1 MKTHRL
7 LQSFI
12 ILGILSLFFSSCTS
26 KHATVVPKSKLI
38 HKVSKEGIFSL
49 KQGKNLTLSQL
60 VKESEKYPVIFV
72 GDHHNEEKTHQFFNE
87 YLQGL
92 VKKGYKIHLANEWFS
107 PEHNALLKRYSDGKI
122 NAEGLKR
129 GRGWDKFTSLRWD
142 LVEKLYETVKKSGGK
157 LYGVNLSKKDRKKI
171 SKRLFEQM
179 SKEEKRFYDSL
190 DLNVKAHR
198 ALVMPFFSHC
208 KQRAKKGNGQG
219 NGQKNEPCD
228 ERMYRVQVAW
238 DTYMGEESAKIAKK
252 VIKTKKDKLIVFAGA
267 MHVAYGLGIPLRFAR
282 KSNLPSYII
291 SNHKKE
297 SETLDANIAD
307 AVFIY
312 GKETK

>member
-1 MKTHRL
+1 MKTNKL

-12 ILGILSLFFSSCTS
+12 ILGTLSLFFPSCTN
-26 KHATVVPKSKLI
+26 KHAIVDSKPKLVYKVDKTSK
-38 HKVSKEGIFSL
+38 KGIFSL
-49 KQGKNLTLSQL
+49 KQGKNIAISQL
-60 VKESEKYPVIFV
+60 VHESEKYPVIFV
-72 GDHHNEEKTHQFFNE
+72 GDHHNEEKTHQFFNQ

-92 VKKGYKIHLANEWFS
+92 AKKGYKIHLANEWFS
-107 PEHNALLKRYSDGKI
+107 PEHNALLKRYTDGKI
-122 NAEGLKR
+122 NAEGLKK

-142 LVEKLYETVKKSGGK
+142 LVGNLYETVKKSGGK
-157 LYGVNLSKKDRKKI
+157 LYGINLSKKDRKKI

-208 KQRAKKGNGQG
+208 KQRPQKG
-219 NGQKNEPCD
+219 NEPCN
-228 ERMYRVQVAW
+228 ERMYKVQVAW
-238 DTYMGEESAKIAKK
+238 DTYMGEESAKIAKNI
-252 VIKTKKDKLIVFAGA
+252 IKTKKDKLIVFAGA

-291 SNHKKE
+291 SNHKNG

-312 GKETK
+312 TGK